1 MNTDF
6 LKNYRRLIFM
16 LSMVVPTQQGNSQC
30 AASFVSS
37 YGSLGTSTFVST
49 SVNTSTSS
57 IYVWSF
63 GDATTFTATGSS
75 GTLVAHTYTSNGI
88 YNVGLNVNNVATG
101 CISTATQGLVVFN
114 APFGAS
120 PCSVT
125 VNVNSSSF
133 TTACN
138 GLATASSS
146 NMCSPVSYS
155 WSNGALG
162 TSASGLCA
170 NVVYTVFATSSSSS
184 NSCCAT
190 ASRTFIAIVV
200 PCNLFAA
207 FTPTAS
213 AFGTNSVVFASN
225 STGTNAGTSYIWD
238 FGDGTGPQNFG
249 TNGASVVRTYTNL
262 SATYI
267 TKLKVVNSASCRD
280 SISQPITPSL
290 IICNLMANFTAT
302 PTTTSGVFLFSST
315 STGTLAGSTYTFNF
329 NDGSQPVSGLS
340 ALSHTFNASGN
351 YFVTLTVRNS
361 SNCVSV
367 ATKTVSV
374 NFPPVPC
381 TINADFTHT
390 VSTGGLVNFN
400 SNSTGNVSVLNWDFG
415 DGVYSSGN
423 SVSHNYIT
431 NGAYNAKLR
440 IRDTLLLNCK
450 DSAIYSI
457 NITGLQCL
465 ANANFNLSPSASP
478 QYWIAVP
485 AYPWNVTAA
494 TWDWGDGNFSNQLYT
509 SHAYN
514 VLGNYNICLTTS
526 VSCGASA
533 SVCVSSLLFN
543 TQNAKGLMYIN
554 VKQPA
559 LTNSIAE
566 NKTHNFDFMVF
577 PNPNKGRFFINAQ
590 INGSEDFEMTIQ
602 NLLGETV
609 FRSAIEIP
617 DAGLGEE
624 FSTDLTKG
632 IYFVWMS
639 SGKTR
644 SVIKMIVE

>member
-6 LKNYRRLIFM
+6 LKNYRRLIFI

-49 SVNTSTSS
+49 SVNTSTNS

-63 GDATTFTATGSS
+63 GDASTFTATGSS

-101 CISTATQGLVVFN
+101 CISTATQGLAVFN
-114 APFGAS
+114 APFGVP

-146 NMCSPVSYS
+146 NVCSPVSYS
-155 WSNGALG
+155 WSNGAVG
-162 TSASGLCA
+162 NSVSGLCA
-170 NVVYTVFATSSSSS
+170 NVIYTIFATSSAGS

-190 ASRTFIAIVV
+190 ASQTFIAIVV

-207 FTPTAS
+207 FTPTS
-213 AFGTNSVVFASN
+213 LSSGNNSVVLQSN
-225 STGTNAGTSYIWD
+225 STGTIAGTNYIWD
-238 FGDGTGPQNFG
+238 FGDGTGPQNYG

-262 SATYI
+262 SATYV
-267 TKLKVVNSASCRD
+267 TKLKLTNSISCKD
-280 SISQPITPSL
+280 SVSQPITPAL
-290 IICNLMANFTAT
+290 IICNLVANFNAT

-315 STGTLAGSTYTFNF
+315 STGTIAGSTYTFNF
-329 NDGSQPVSGLS
+329 NDGSQPVYSLS
-340 ALSHTFNASGN
+340 ALSHTFSASGI
-351 YFVTLTVRNS
+351 FSVTLIVRNS
-361 SNCVSV
+361 ANCVSV
-367 ATKTVSV
+367 VTKTVLV
-374 NFPPVPC
+374 NLSGIPC
-381 TINADFTHT
+381 AINADFTHT

-400 SNSTGNVSVLNWDFG
+400 SNSAGNVSIYNWDFG

-423 SVSHNYIT
+423 AVSHNYMT
-431 NGAYNAKLR
+431 NGAFNAKLR
-440 IRDTLLLNCK
+440 IQDTLLPNCK
-450 DSAIYSI
+450 DSAVYSI
-457 NITGLQCL
+457 NITGMQCL
-465 ANANFNLSPSASP
+465 ANANFNLSPSAAP

-485 AYPWNVTAA
+485 VYPWNVTAA

-509 SHAYN
+509 THTYN
-514 VLGNYNICLTTS
+514 FVGNYNICLTTS

-533 SVCVSSLLFN
+533 SVCVSSILYN
-543 TQNAKGLMYIN
+543 TQNVPGLLYIN

-559 LTNSIAE
+559 LTNSVAE
-566 NKTHNFDFMVF
+566 NETNYFDFMVF
-577 PNPNKGRFFINAQ
+577 PNPNAGRFTINAQ
-590 INGSEDFEMTIQ
+590 IDRSEHFEMTIQ
-602 NLLGETV
+602 NLIGETV
-609 FRSAIEIP
+609 YQSAIEIP
-617 DAGLGEE
+617 GAGLGKEI
-624 FSTDLTKG
+624 STDLMKG